1 MAEIVDVDD
10 LAKELS
16 KAVKDYNKDV
26 QEAVDKEV
34 STTATKVKKEIKQDS
49 PEDTGEYADGW
60 SRKTDR
66 KGGDIEVTIYN
77 KEKPTLTHLLEY
89 GHQKVGGGRVPAI
102 PHIQPAYDSIVPK
115 MEKRI
120 EEIVKN
126 GG

>member
-1 MAEIVDVDD
+1 MAKTIDVND
-10 LAKELS
+10 LAKELT
-16 KAVKDYNKDV
+16 KAVKNYNKDV

-34 STTATKVKKEIKQDS
+34 SSTATKVKKEIKQNSPRDS
-49 PEDTGEYADGW
+49 GKYADGW
-60 SRKTDR
+60 SRKTRR
-66 KGGDIEVTIYN
+66 KDGVINVTIYN
-77 KEKPTLTHLLEY
+77 KDKPQLTHLLEK

-120 EEIVKN
+120 EEIIKN